1 METIAMTAL
10 LNKAFKRAQ
19 GLPEL
24 AQDEVAQRVLA
35 YVEKLEGLRRAIAQ
49 ADARGG
55 DAALDMSGIKAT
67 ARRRLKAKR

>member
-1 METIAMTAL
+1 MTAL

-19 GLPEL
+19 GLPEV

-35 YVEKLEGLRRAIAQ
+35 YVEKLESLRQAITK

-55 DAALDMSGIKAT
+55 DAPLGMVEIKSS
-67 ARRRLKAKR
+67 ARRRRH

>member
-1 METIAMTAL
+1 MTAL

-19 GLPEL
+19 DLPEL

-55 DAALDMSGIKAT
+55 DSPLDMREIKAS

>member
-1 METIAMTAL
+1 MTAL

-19 GLPEL
+19 DLPEV

-35 YVEKLEGLRRAIAQ
+35 YVEKLEALRKSIRD

-55 DAALDMSGIKAT
+55 EEPLDMASIKAS
-67 ARRRLKAKR
+67 ARRKLQRDR